1 MKINFSKIVCSVGL
15 ATLLSSNMF
24 GASLKGIELEEDLSS
39 ACDKFKS
46 IYKDNKKVQITLD
59 YNKHRCGWDNILM
72 GYIGIEADNEN
83 KVTSINIPIEKFGFS
98 ILDGAKTIADKYV
111 QSEGAAVRTMDRFTS
126 GKYEYY
132 QGYSIRGQIQ
142 VTIDNMFIKLETSSA
157 GEPVNFK

>member
-1 MKINFSKIVCSVGL
+1 MKINFSKIVSSVGL
-15 ATLLSSNMF
+15 VAMLSTNMF
-24 GASLKGIELEEDLSS
+24 GASLKGIELEEDLST

-59 YNKHRCGWDNILM
+59 YNKHRCGWDNMLM
-72 GYIGIEADNEN
+72 GYIGVEADKEN
-83 KVTSINIPIEKFGFS
+83 KVTSINIPTEVFGFS
-98 ILDGAKTIADKYV
+98 ILDNPKTIADKYI
-111 QSEGAAVRTMDRFTS
+111 QSEGAAVRTMDRFTR

-142 VTIDNMFIKLETSSA
+142 VTIDNMFIKLESSSA